1 VEPDDRRVLS
11 ARRGC
16 SGRARSAR
24 TGLCDETAAGPGQK
38 EKARA
43 GAQVASFF
51 LSQPRRPWGPVR
63 RGLPSLFVCGE
74 GIGFEGRVNR
84 NLSLETPLHA
94 RGKLPQELRNACSRK
109 TRSEQGFERCRRGR
123 VPCCRRASFCA
134 LKGNADRKDPCEVLP
149 RSSESFRKPVRRV
162 SEVPLRWEGCHEG
175 FRRNRPR
182 RRCRDASP
190 SGKKEEYERG
200 GDGMRHAGSSDLPA
214 QRIVISTRRTR
225 VACSPRARPS
235 RARDFHT
242 VSSSFPPL
250 VATSAS
256 WKCIPLVHSVRA
268 RAWERSRQALEQ
280 RSTRAVLARDLD
292 HPRDPIALHDP
303 ATGLRCVIPPTRR
316 KGFGT

>member
-1 VEPDDRRVLS
+1 VACPRCSSVVKGS
-11 ARRGC
+11 GSRG
-16 SGRARSAR
+16 AR
-24 TGLCDETAAGPGQK
+24 TGICPSE
-38 EKARA
+38 
-43 GAQVASFF
+43 
-51 LSQPRRPWGPVR
+51 RP
-63 RGLPSLFVCGE
+63 C
-74 GIGFEGRVNR
+74 
-84 NLSLETPLHA
+84 T
-94 RGKLPQELRNACSRK
+94 QEANSLRNCATLARERPDPSKASCGAGRG
-109 TRSEQGFERCRRGR
+109 QIPRCRR
-123 VPCCRRASFCA
+123 AYFCA

-149 RSSESFRKPVRRV
+149 RSSESFRKPVRRA
-162 SEVPLRWEGCHEG
+162 SESPLRWEGCHEG

-214 QRIVISTRRTR
+214 HRIVISTRRTR
-225 VACSPRARPS
+225 VACSPCARPS

-242 VSSSFPPL
+242 ASSPFPPL
-250 VATSAS
+250 VAASAS

-268 RAWERSRQALEQ
+268 RAWERSRQALGQ

-292 HPRDPIALHDP
+292 LPRDPIALHDP